1 MIQMLKRILN
11 IFQYDEKDNSVV
23 EKNVIDSVPVRVD
36 RDVTS
41 EEWSYLNG
49 SDSNPIVVRF
59 SWKSYETIDTFVFLL
74 GKENKIVKKSDL
86 IFYNSEIRRNF
97 EGVKTFD
104 IEQYRNKNNW
114 REQTFPCSDNGAIW
128 IETGRYDEY
137 GDDNDCEVVHVD
149 FREVDNSIETILFAH
164 VVYSSPCSHK
174 ASFGKDTNFCIHVSE
189 KDSAT
194 GLVNVRCENLENK
207 NILLSCALKR
217 KRNGWR
223 FEFIN
228 ECINGPVQNL
238 IDMYVE

>member
-97 EGVKTFD
+97 EGG
-104 IEQYRNKNNW
+104 KN
-114 REQTFPCSDNGAIW
+114 
-128 IETGRYDEY
+128 
-137 GDDNDCEVVHVD
+137 
-149 FREVDNSIETILFAH
+149 L
-164 VVYSSPCSHK
+164 
-174 ASFGKDTNFCIHVSE
+174 
-189 KDSAT
+189 
-194 GLVNVRCENLENK
+194 
-207 NILLSCALKR
+207 
-217 KRNGWR
+217 
-223 FEFIN
+223 
-228 ECINGPVQNL
+228 
-238 IDMYVE
+238 